1 MNLGSLTREQR
12 LLGGAAACALFVISL
27 FLPWYDVEGSNF
39 GADDF
44 VASWWL
50 LLIFAIVSG
59 AALAAEGLNVE
70 LPPQV
75 RPPALAAY
83 LTSVLFLVTL
93 MYFLDAPG
101 VGDIGVGRSFGL
113 FLALIFSLAAAIL
126 SWLSWRKER

>member
-27 FLPWYDVEGSNF
+27 FLPWFKVDSTNL
-39 GADDF
+39 GADDV

-70 LPPQV
+70 LPTQV
-75 RPPALAAY
+75 RASALAAG
-83 LTSVLFLVTL
+83 LTSFLFLTTL
-93 MYFLDAPG
+93 MWFLDPPG
-101 VGDIGVGRSFGL
+101 VGGFSRGFGL
-113 FLALIFSLAAAIL
+113 FLALIFSLVAAALAVI
-126 SWLSWRKER
+126 SWRKER

>member
-12 LLGGAAACALFVISL
+12 LLGGAAACALFVICL
-27 FLPWYDVEGSNF
+27 FLPWFDVEGTNF
-39 GADDF
+39 GADDV

-70 LPPQV
+70 LPTVV
-75 RPPALAAY
+75 RASALAAY
-83 LTSVLFLVTL
+83 LTTFLFVTTL

-101 VGDIGVGRSFGL
+101 AGEFGRSFGL
-113 FLALIFSLAAAIL
+113 FLALIFSLVAAVL
-126 SWLSWRKER
+126 SVASWRRER